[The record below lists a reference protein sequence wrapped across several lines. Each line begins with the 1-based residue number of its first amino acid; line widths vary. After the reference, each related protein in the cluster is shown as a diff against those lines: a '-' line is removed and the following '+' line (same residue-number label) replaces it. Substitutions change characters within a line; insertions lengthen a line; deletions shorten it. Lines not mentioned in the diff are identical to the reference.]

1 MLSDIQYCKDI
12 EVSEMNSQQIKED
25 DIIRLISRYIAR
37 TLDNL
42 SQISISD
49 QNEIKRQFRFLQDD
63 IIKMTKQDNKITG
76 ENNGKKER

>member
-1 MLSDIQYCKDI
+1 MLSDIQYRKDI
-12 EVSEMNSQQIKED
+12 EVSKMNSQQIKED

-42 SQISISD
+42 SQISTAD
-49 QNEIKRQFRFLQDD
+49 QNEIKRQFRFLQED

-76 ENNGKKER
+76 ENNGKEER

>member
-1 MLSDIQYCKDI
+1 MLSDIQYRKDI
-12 EVSEMNSQQIKED
+12 EVSKMNSQQIKED

-42 SQISISD
+42 SQISTAD

-76 ENNGKKER
+76 ENNGKEER

>member
-42 SQISISD
+42 SQISTAD

>member
-1 MLSDIQYCKDI
+1 MLSDIQYRKDI
-12 EVSEMNSQQIKED
+12 EVSKMNSQQIKED

>member
-42 SQISISD
+42 SQISTAD

-76 ENNGKKER
+76 ENNGKEER

>member
-1 MLSDIQYCKDI
+1 MLSDIQYRKDI
-12 EVSEMNSQQIKED
+12 EVIKMNSQQIKED

-42 SQISISD
+42 SQISTAD

-76 ENNGKKER
+76 ENNGKEER

>member
-1 MLSDIQYCKDI
+1 
-12 EVSEMNSQQIKED
+12 MNSQQIKED

-42 SQISISD
+42 SQISIAD

-63 IIKMTKQDNKITG
+63 IIKITKQDNKITG

>member
-12 EVSEMNSQQIKED
+12 EVSKMNSQQIKED

-42 SQISISD
+42 SQISTAD

-76 ENNGKKER
+76 ENNGKEER

>member
-42 SQISISD
+42 SKISISD